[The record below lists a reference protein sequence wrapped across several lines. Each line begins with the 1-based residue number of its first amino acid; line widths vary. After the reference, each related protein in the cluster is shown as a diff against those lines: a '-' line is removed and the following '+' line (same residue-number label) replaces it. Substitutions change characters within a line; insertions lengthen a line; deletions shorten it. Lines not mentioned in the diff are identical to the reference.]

1 MFHTQSEAR
10 RFFVDRIIQQAD
22 TEQVELSDDERQML
36 LWSES
41 APDSVADPELVERLS
56 AEVSDADYES
66 KIAGLVQ
73 RSFAADVAVEQ
84 QAKERWRQAWSVLN
98 QGDHYILIMINE
110 AIGKHVKPWWQFW

>member
-41 APDSVADPELVERLS
+41 TPDSVADPELVERLS